1 VKRADFNRK
10 LAAIF
15 YADVASYSRLTGED
29 EEGTHRRLSQYLDF
43 IADSIEQNHG
53 QVVHYAGDAVLAD
66 FITVS
71 SALTCAINVQQEL
84 KNRNED
90 LDEERRVQFRIGL
103 HLGEVIVDRDDIF
116 GEGVNV
122 AARLESL
129 ADPGGICISESARM
143 AVGHKLPLVYE
154 FMGKKSVKNISDPL
168 RVYRVLPEGS
178 PSKIQPSVFS
188 TDRPS
193 IAVLPFENLSG
204 DPQQEYLVDGIT
216 EEIITSLSRVR
227 WIFVIARNST
237 FAYKGRPVDVR
248 QAAKDLGVK
257 YVLEGSVRIAG
268 SRVRVNAQ
276 LIDGEVGRQVWA
288 NRFERKYQDI
298 FALQEDLAETIVGAL
313 DPEIGKVERERAR
326 AKRPENL
333 HAWDL
338 YQRGLWHLYKY
349 SKDDLKEA
357 RRLFRLATKRDS
369 SLGAAYS
376 GLSEAYYFSLVY
388 GYSDSPELDRETALA
403 SARKAVD
410 LDNEDP
416 AAHCTLGRI
425 HYVRKEHE
433 MAIPELEIALELNPS
448 LAWGHYGIGAALVFS
463 GQAKDAIP
471 YLDNAIRLSPRDPNM
486 GSFLVRMADAHFFIG
501 EYEEA
506 IEWAHKALRQPNFQW
521 SRYAV
526 LLAALGQ
533 EGREEEAKPMLEQL
547 LTQRPDFSVEFV
559 RTTHL
564 IANNDYLQHYL
575 EGLQKAG
582 VD

>member
-1 VKRADFNRK
+1 MEQEDFTRK

-43 IADSIEQNHG
+43 IADSIRQNHG

-71 SALTCAINVQQEL
+71 SALTCAIKVQQEL

-90 LDEERRVQFRIGL
+90 LEEERRVQFRIGL

-122 AARLESL
+122 AARLEGL
-129 ADPGGICISESARM
+129 ADPGGICISESART

-154 FMGKKSVKNISDPL
+154 FMGVKSVKNISDPL

-178 PSKIQPSVFS
+178 PLTVEPALT
-188 TDRPS
+188 TDKPT

-216 EEIITSLSRVR
+216 EEIITALSRVR

-248 QAAKDLGVK
+248 QVAKELGVK
-257 YVLEGSVRIAG
+257 YILEGSVRKAG

-276 LIDGEVGRQVWA
+276 LIDGKEGRQVWA
-288 NRFERKYQDI
+288 NRFDREYQDI

-313 DPEIGKVERERAR
+313 DPEIGKAERDRAR
-326 AKRPENL
+326 AKRTENL

-338 YQRGLWHLYKY
+338 YQRGLWHLYKC

-357 RRLFRLATKRDS
+357 RRLFRLAMNRDS
-369 SLGAAYS
+369 SLSIAYS
-376 GLSEAYYFSLVY
+376 ALAEAYYFSLVY
-388 GYSDSPELDRETALA
+388 GFSESPESDRETALA
-403 SARKAVD
+403 SAQKAVD
-410 LDNEDP
+410 LDYEDP
-416 AAHCTLGRI
+416 AAHCSLGRI
-425 HYVRKEHE
+425 HYLRKEHDL
-433 MAIPELEIALELNPS
+433 AIPELEIALELNPS

-463 GQAKDAIP
+463 GQAEEAIS
-471 YLDNAIRLSPRDPNM
+471 YLENAIRLSPQDPNM
-486 GSFLVRMADAHFFIG
+486 GSFLVRMADAHFFVG
-501 EYEEA
+501 EYEKA
-506 IEWAHKALRQPNFQW
+506 IGWAKKALRQPNFQW

-526 LLAALGQ
+526 LLAAFGQ
-533 EGREEEAKPMLEQL
+533 TGRQEEAKRVLERL
-547 LTQRPDFSVEFV
+547 LAQRPDFSVEFV
-559 RTTHL
+559 RSTHL
-564 IANNDYLQHYL
+564 IADKAYLQHYL

-582 VD
+582 VN

>member
-1 VKRADFNRK
+1 MEQADFDRK

-29 EEGTHRRLSQYLDF
+29 EDGTHRRLSQYLDF
-43 IADSIEQNHG
+43 IADSIRQNHG

-71 SALTCAINVQQEL
+71 SALTCAMNVQQEL

-129 ADPGGICISESARM
+129 ADPGGICISESART
-143 AVGHKLPLVYE
+143 AIGHKLPLVYE
-154 FMGKKSVKNISDPL
+154 FMGEKSVKNISDPL
-168 RVYRVLPEGS
+168 RVYRVLPEDS
-178 PSKIQPSVFS
+178 PSKIQSPVLS
-188 TDRPS
+188 TKRPS

-204 DPQQEYLVDGIT
+204 DPHQEYLIDGIT
-216 EEIITSLSRVR
+216 EEIITALSRVR
-227 WIFVIARNST
+227 WLFVIARNST
-237 FAYKGRPVDVR
+237 FAYKGRPADVR
-248 QAAKDLGVK
+248 QVAKELGVK
-257 YVLEGSVRIAG
+257 YVLEGSVRKAG
-268 SRVRVNAQ
+268 SRVRVTAQ
-276 LIDGEVGRQVWA
+276 LIDGKEGRQVWA
-288 NRFERKYQDI
+288 NRFDREYQDI

-313 DPEIGKVERERAR
+313 DPEIGKAERERAR

-357 RRLFRLATKRDS
+357 QRLFRLAANRDS
-369 SLGAAYS
+369 SLSIAYS
-376 GLSEAYYFSLVY
+376 ALAEAYYFSLVY
-388 GYSDSPELDRETALA
+388 GFSDSPGLDRETALA
-403 SARKAVD
+403 SAQKAVD
-410 LDNEDP
+410 LDYEDP
-416 AAHCTLGRI
+416 TAHCSLGRI
-425 HYVRKEHE
+425 HYVRKEHDL
-433 MAIPELEIALELNPS
+433 AIPELEIALELNPS
-448 LAWGHYGIGAALVFS
+448 LAWGHYGMGAALVFR
-463 GQAKDAIP
+463 GQAEEAIP
-471 YLDNAIRLSPRDPNM
+471 FLENAIQLSPRDPNM

-501 EYEEA
+501 KYEEA
-506 IEWAHKALRQPNFQW
+506 IGWAQKALRQPNFQW
-521 SRYAV
+521 SRYTV

-533 EGREEEAKPMLEQL
+533 VGRQEEAKDVLELL
-547 LTQRPDFSVEFV
+547 LTQRPDFSVDFV

-564 IANNDYLQHYL
+564 IADKAYLQHYL
-575 EGLQKAG
+575 EGLKKSG
-582 VD
+582 VN